1 MNNKKYII
9 ELVNKINEI
18 VIRLNFKTCQK
29 LKHSTSVTFSNC
41 FAVMIVKTNFT
52 YCFSGM
58 KT

>member
-52 YCFSGM
+52 
-58 KT
+58 